1 MTSKQF
7 LYFQIDT
14 AETLHE
20 QVATRSGSRIIFGEV
35 STPEELREFF
45 DKFHSKSCPNQ
56 LYQIFGVISSGI
68 RILCM
73 PRLLCPFSRSRFR
86 LRCSLVTDWEDVKI
100 ILRNFGYNIIF
111 ETDKPDYAS
120 LYFKQMSNTEVLMN
134 KIV

>member
-1 MTSKQF
+1 MTNKQF

-20 QVATRSGSRIIFGEV
+20 QVATGSGRRIVYGMTR
-35 STPEELREFF
+35 TPEELEEFF
-45 DKFHSKSCPNQ
+45 HQFHSKSCPNQ
-56 LYQIFGVISSGI
+56 LYQIFGVISSGT

-73 PRLLCPFSRSRFR
+73 PRLLFPFSKSKFR
-86 LRCSLVTDWEDVKI
+86 LTCSLVTDWKDVKI
-100 ILRNFGYNIIF
+100 ILRNFGYTVVF
-111 ETDKPDYAS
+111 ETNEPDYAS